1 MTRQWMLLLC
11 VAAAAVLVSGC
22 NRQGHAVD
30 TSGGVTRQV
39 SVAPGLVAQARP
51 PIPDVPVPVGFRL
64 DQRKSRNFA
73 AAGTRYVDH
82 RYRGGDDKY
91 AVARFYKSHMPISR
105 WALVTDMFVQG
116 NILLDFEKETE
127 RCRITID
134 DGCLFHASHLT
145 IQLWTTGRIPTRA
158 PVGKSGK

>member
-1 MTRQWMLLLC
+1 MTRQWVLLLW
-11 VAAAAVLVSGC
+11 VAATAVMVSGC
-22 NRQGHAVD
+22 NRQGQTVD
-30 TSGGVTRQV
+30 TSGGATRQV
-39 SVAPGLVAQARP
+39 SAAPGLVAQARP

-64 DQRKSRNFA
+64 DQSESRNFA

-82 RYRGGDDKY
+82 RYKGGDDKY

-105 WALVTDMFVQG
+105 WSLVTDMFVQG

-127 RCRITID
+127 RCRVMID
-134 DGCLFHASHLT
+134 DGCLFHASHIT
-145 IQLWTTGRIPTRA
+145 IQLWTTGRIPTPA

>member
-1 MTRQWMLLLC
+1 MTRQWIRLLC
-11 VAAAAVLVSGC
+11 VAVAMALPSGC
-22 NRQGHAVD
+22 IQQGQTVD
-30 TSGGVTRQV
+30 TSGGASRQV
-39 SVAPGLVAQARP
+39 STAPGLVAQSRP

-82 RYRGGDDKY
+82 RYRGGENKY

-105 WALVTDMFVQG
+105 WSLVTDMFVQG

-127 RCRITID
+127 RCRVTID
-134 DGCLFHASHLT
+134 DGCLFHASHIT
-145 IQLWTTGRIPTRA
+145 VQLWTTGRIPLPA
-158 PVGKSGK
+158 PVKKSGR

>member
-1 MTRQWMLLLC
+1 MIRQWNLLLC
-11 VAAAAVLVSGC
+11 VAAALMLAGGC
-22 NRQGHAVD
+22 NQDQTVD
-30 TSGGVTRQV
+30 TSGGAARQV
-39 SVAPGLVAQARP
+39 SGVPGLVAQSRP

-64 DQRKSRNFA
+64 DQAKSRNFA

-82 RYRGGDDKY
+82 RYKGGDNKY

-127 RCRITID
+127 RCRVTID
-134 DGCLFHASHLT
+134 DGCLFHSSHIT
-145 IQLWTTGRIPTRA
+145 IQLWTTGRIPPPA
-158 PVGKSGK
+158 PVKKTGR